1 MPYRV
6 LHTVIDLDPA
16 PGPNVSAES
25 RTLAFGEDVPDDVL
39 TPEQAKYLV
48 SVGALRETVPGE
60 PAASA
65 EPTAVTTFPTGDAA
79 EVLELQRALDRAN
92 ARIADL
98 ETGGAGGTG
107 GTVDEDPE
115 DARVTD
121 LLKLTKDELV
131 AACEE
136 RGLET
141 SGRKADLAARIA
153 NAEFPDQEAGTGE
166 QPPGE

>member
-6 LHTVIDLDPA
+6 LHTVIDLGPA

-60 PAASA
+60 PAAGT
-65 EPTAVTTFPTGDAA
+65 ETEAVTTFPTGDAA

-98 ETGGAGGTG
+98 ETGGAGGT
-107 GTVDEDPE
+107 VDEDPE
-115 DARVTD
+115 DARVTE
-121 LLKLTKDELV
+121 LLKLPKDELV